1 MSSTNRQS
9 LIQRQKRARM
19 NSLVDRMQED
29 AYAIHVVA
37 CQSVSQSIN
46 RSLLLSPTDEVS
58 VILYAL
64 NGGVYNVSS
73 NRDEVFKPSLTIR
86 NSRHIVFATCV
97 KLIYK
102 QTATYLK
109 LLYMLWCYLWY
120 AYSLYFWHF
129 VKFKLQIPNEVH
141 LVRSRMVTVLIC
153 LPILLFISLHRIL
166 GAPIQ
171 SITLQSLA
179 DNSSMV

>member
-1 MSSTNRQS
+1 MSADNKAVCNHGRCTVALPLQHAANLPLYMMLTNYRRHIMSSTNRQS

-64 NGGVYNVSS
+64 NGSVYNVSS

-109 LLYMLWCYLWY
+109 LLYALVL
-120 AYSLYFWHF
+120 F
-129 VKFKLQIPNEVH
+129 VVCLFTVILTFREV
-141 LVRSRMVTVLIC
+141 
-153 LPILLFISLHRIL
+153 
-166 GAPIQ
+166 
-171 SITLQSLA
+171 
-179 DNSSMV
+179 